1 MEQITHEIRGIP
13 LWLLRDYLVDL
24 GGVAQ
29 PDGTVDG
36 PGWQGRLTPLD
47 DFRLGSL
54 RVAAVRMEL
63 SGTPEAMAQLEG
75 GLKYKLLRA
84 GG

>member
-1 MEQITHEIRGIP
+1 MDTHIHEIRGIP

-29 PDGTVDG
+29 ADGAVHG
-36 PGWQGRLTPLD
+36 PGWRGTLVPMD

-63 SGTPEAMAQLEG
+63 SGEPEALARLEG

>member
-1 MEQITHEIRGIP
+1 MNTHTHEIRGIP

-24 GGVAQ
+24 GGVVQ
-29 PDGTVDG
+29 PDGMVHG
-36 PGWQGRLTPLD
+36 PSWQGTLTPLD

-54 RVAAVRMEL
+54 RVATVRMEL
-63 SGTPEAMAQLEG
+63 SGDAAALDQLEG
-75 GLKYKLLRA
+75 ELKYKLLRA

>member
-1 MEQITHEIRGIP
+1 MLTHTHDIRGIP

-24 GGVAQ
+24 GGVVQ
-29 PDGTVDG
+29 PDGVVYG
-36 PGWQGRLTPLD
+36 SGWQGRLEPLD

-54 RVAAVRMEL
+54 RVATVRMEL
-63 SGTPEAMAQLEG
+63 SGEPEALDQLEG
-75 GLKYKLLRA
+75 QLKYKLLRA